1 MYTVHLALGVAVV
14 VLDGQKMMDFSFS
27 SSGRGK
33 WCLVNHDV
41 ETPWIHISFTE
52 AEGGSSP
59 LTLFT
64 SDMALVTEI
73 LKQPGSVGRIK
84 SFQAVFPCDFPDNQG
99 WGIAEIYEFTEKK
112 TRKGMVFHTFVTKFG
127 CGRIGGSSKTMA
139 SEVLPRDEHVLYSA
153 ARPQRRERRY
163 FE

>member
-1 MYTVHLALGVAVV
+1 MLVI
-14 VLDGQKMMDFSFS
+14 DGQEMMDFSFS

-41 ETPWIHISFTE
+41 DTPWIHISFIE
-52 AEGGSSP
+52 AEGRSVTR
-59 LTLFT
+59 TLLT
-64 SDMALVTEI
+64 SDMALVKEI
-73 LKQPGSVGRIK
+73 LKQSGAGLRIK
-84 SFQAVFPCDFPDNQG
+84 SFQAVFPSDFPDNQG

-127 CGRIGGSSKTMA
+127 VGRIGGSSKTMA
-139 SEVLPRDEHVLYSA
+139 SEVLPRDENVLYKA

>member
-1 MYTVHLALGVAVV
+1 MV
-14 VLDGQKMMDFSFS
+14 VLDGQEMMDFSFS

-41 ETPWIHISFTE
+41 DTPWIHISFTE
-52 AEGGSSP
+52 AEDGSLP
-59 LTLFT
+59 RTLFT

-84 SFQAVFPCDFPDNQG
+84 SFQAVFPCDFSDNQG

-127 CGRIGGSSKTMA
+127 YGRIGGSSKTMA
-139 SEVLPRDEHVLYSA
+139 NEVLPKDENVLYTA

>member
-1 MYTVHLALGVAVV
+1 MP
-14 VLDGQKMMDFSFS
+14 
-27 SSGRGK
+27 R
-33 WCLVNHDV
+33 
-41 ETPWIHISFTE
+41 
-52 AEGGSSP
+52 
-59 LTLFT
+59 TLFT

-84 SFQAVFPCDFPDNQG
+84 SFQAVFPCDFPDNKG

-127 CGRIGGSSKTMA
+127 YGRIGGSSKTMA

-153 ARPQRRERRY
+153 ARPERRQRRY